1 MEQDFIGKIIVV
13 TGGTRGI
20 GAAISKELI
29 QRGAIVVAIYAQNDA
44 AARRFLEGAL
54 DRSRVRTIKADVTDV
69 AAIQSAFDQILKE
82 FEKID
87 GLVNNAGI
95 VRDGLIIRMKE
106 EDWDSVL
113 NVNLTGAFRCTRLA
127 ARAMMRQ
134 RAGAIVNI
142 CSVVAELGNIGQAN
156 YVTSKAGLVGLTKAS
171 ARELAPRGVIVNAV
185 APGWIETE
193 MTQKIPQEVRD
204 HWLKL
209 IPLQRLGKPEE
220 VSALVCFLLSDRAK
234 YITGQLFHMGGGLYM

>member
-1 MEQDFIGKIIVV
+1 MEQDFKGKMIVV

-20 GAAISKELI
+20 GSAISKELVD
-29 QRGAIVVAIYAQNDA
+29 RGATVVAIYAQNDA
-44 AARRFLEGAL
+44 AAKRFFEGAL
-54 DRSRVRTIKADVTDV
+54 DRSRVRTVKADVTDV
-69 AAIQSAFDQILKE
+69 GAIQSAFDQILKE

-95 VRDGLIIRMKE
+95 VRDGLIVRIKE
-106 EDWDSVL
+106 EDWNSVL
-113 NVNLTGAFRCTRLA
+113 DVNLTGAFRCTRFA

-134 RAGAIVNI
+134 RSGAIVNI

-204 HWLKL
+204 RWLKL
-209 IPLQRLGKPEE
+209 IPLQRLGRPEE

-234 YITGQLFHMGGGLYM
+234 YITGQLFHIGGGLYM